1 MKPMKS
7 PYMLR
12 DLTALVLLLAGI
24 VMAFIALYLPPP
36 GEIHDSVLFIF
47 AQILIYVGS
56 IFGIEAYIRK
66 SSLSPTLPA
75 TRAFANAAPE
85 GDGKNVTDDAYY
97 HKLQRGNEHSQDIE
111 QQRGNEHLQDIG
123 QQREKEHFQQTEH
136 RRNSNDRGDE
146 EEED

>member
-1 MKPMKS
+1 MKS

-66 SSLSPTLPA
+66 SCLSPTLSAPK
-75 TRAFANAAPE
+75 AFANAASE

-97 HKLQRGNEHSQDIE
+97 HKLQRGNEPLQDIE
-111 QQRGNEHLQDIG
+111 KQRGNEHFQDIEK
-123 QQREKEHFQQTEH
+123 QRGNEHFQQTQH
-136 RRNSNDRGDE
+136 RRNPNDRGNE